1 MNQGL
6 LFVDHLRFLPSL
18 PLGLE
23 CHHSVGGFNVAFNPH
38 HLIITLTFTLHSIK
52 FLTADLLQW
61 LFVLQKVAV
70 ITRVMGSIRFNVAS
84 NGKYSGNTVFW
95 KGRAGCRLPGD
106 RAPQERTEIL
116 LYRVWDD
123 LGTRSGTAL
132 PLPPLL
138 LRLLSQLLGN
148 CRDGE
153 IGVAMIHPGLVHHHA
168 PQPPE

>member
-1 MNQGL
+1 M
-6 LFVDHLRFLPSL
+6 
-18 PLGLE
+18 LE
-23 CHHSVGGFNVAFNPH
+23 CHHSAGGFNVAFNPH

-61 LFVLQKVAV
+61 LFVLQKAAV
-70 ITRVMGSIRFNVAS
+70 ITRVMRSLCLNAAL
-84 NGKYSGNTVFW
+84 NGKYSGNNVFRE
-95 KGRAGCRLPGD
+95 GRAQFHLPED
-106 RAPQERTEIL
+106 KAPQERTEIL
-116 LYRVWDD
+116 LHQVWHD
-123 LGTRSGTAL
+123 LGIRSGTAL

-153 IGVAMIHPGLVHHHA
+153 IGVATIHPGLVHHHA